1 MSSFVGSYVWD
12 ASQAPQGWLGLS
24 ETVVP
29 ERALLVRAAQGTH
42 TFCWE
47 DGPSGTRV
55 RVAHAGTWTVAVV
68 GSLRMRTDVTQRPDP
83 VSYLVDALADG
94 QALKTLLDQFDGEF
108 ACIAWD
114 AVVGTIHLATD
125 PVGNHF
131 LYYSLSAGGIMWSSH
146 PQRIARSTGRMDL
159 DPEAMHLYFAIK
171 AIPAP
176 WSILSGVRKIRPGH
190 VLSADRTGVHEN
202 EYWPLVD
209 RARQGYRGD
218 FASAQ
223 AAVRDLLVSAI
234 QKDAEDVV
242 GACGLFLSGGL
253 DSTALMALSSQ
264 IGISTHA
271 FSVGYLPHQRTD
283 ETEYARLAAG
293 QLGVPIDLCQVSASE
308 SAQVVQDAL
317 ALASEPANDMALVP
331 QLLLA
336 RLMTGQVRVT
346 LDGTGADTVL
356 GGSNK
361 YKAEGLSRFYLRIP
375 GFLRAGIIRPLSN
388 ALPASRRWRLTDI
401 ARRWQLFVAGCE
413 LPEDERRLFW
423 SRFFP
428 DWLIAQV
435 LQPQWRIAP
444 GLSSHCLEDQWRR
457 LQGDDVSATSLMTL
471 RTILPGVELLKHSHL
486 EAMTGISI
494 RKPFLAASFVEFALS
509 LPGAY
514 KVQGDQGKLVLRSAV
529 REIVPQAI
537 QQRPKANFR
546 PPIGEWIGREW
557 QEMFWETLL
566 QDTGLFQ
573 FPVVQH
579 LMRDHKIAWRDWSS
593 ELWAIFVL
601 QQWWLHATK
610 RDH

>member
-1 MSSFVGSYVWD
+1 M
-12 ASQAPQGWLGLS
+12 QALGLW
-24 ETVVP
+24 
-29 ERALLVRAAQGTH
+29 RLLEACACARN
-42 TFCWE
+42 
-47 DGPSGTRV
+47 
-55 RVAHAGTWTVAVV
+55 VA
-68 GSLRMRTDVTQRPDP
+68 QRPDP

-190 VLSADRTGVHEN
+190 VLSVDRTGVHEN

-283 ETEYARLAAG
+283 ETREYARLAAG
-293 QLGVPIDLCQVSASE
+293 QLGVPIDLCQVLPPSR
-308 SAQVVQDAL
+308 
-317 ALASEPANDMALVP
+317 P
-331 QLLLA
+331 
-336 RLMTGQVRVT
+336 T
-346 LDGTGADTVL
+346 LC
-356 GGSNK
+356 K
-361 YKAEGLSRFYLRIP
+361 MLSP
-375 GFLRAGIIRPLSN
+375 W
-388 ALPASRRWRLTDI
+388 LP
-401 ARRWQLFVAGCE
+401 
-413 LPEDERRLFW
+413 
-423 SRFFP
+423 
-428 DWLIAQV
+428 
-435 LQPQWRIAP
+435 
-444 GLSSHCLEDQWRR
+444 
-457 LQGDDVSATSLMTL
+457 
-471 RTILPGVELLKHSHL
+471 
-486 EAMTGISI
+486 
-494 RKPFLAASFVEFALS
+494 S
-509 LPGAY
+509 LPMTWP
-514 KVQGDQGKLVLRSAV
+514 LCH
-529 REIVPQAI
+529 
-537 QQRPKANFR
+537 NFSW
-546 PPIGEWIGREW
+546 P
-557 QEMFWETLL
+557 
-566 QDTGLFQ
+566 D
-573 FPVVQH
+573 
-579 LMRDHKIAWRDWSS
+579 S
-593 ELWAIFVL
+593 
-601 QQWWLHATK
+601 
-610 RDH
+610 